1 MRLANKKI
9 GPSYA
14 APIFCRLMRDAPAG
28 KVFFFI
34 IQKGRPPVKNA
45 GGIARLFSTIFAFS
59 KTDDLLDT
67 DAMQILFS
75 VTADVTHLLF
85 FVTSDAKRLD
95 NQIGVLFSV
104 ILDAKRL
111 DNRINA
117 LFSSCA
123 FPTKKAPFPGACLFY
138 FPSARAMRSLS
149 KPTISS
155 SPMMITGTPI

>member
-1 MRLANKKI
+1 
-9 GPSYA
+9 
-14 APIFCRLMRDAPAG
+14 MRDAPAG

-45 GGIARLFSTIFAFS
+45 GGNARLFSTIFAFP
-59 KTDDLLDT
+59 KTDDFLDA

-75 VTADVTHLLF
+75 VTADVTRLLFFMISEMTHLLF
-85 FVTSDAKRLD
+85 FITS
-95 NQIGVLFSV
+95 G
-104 ILDAKRL
+104 AKRL
-111 DNRINA
+111 DNRFNA
-117 LFSSCA
+117 LFSFRA

-155 SPMMITGTPI
+155 SPMMMTGTPI

>member
-34 IQKGRPPVKNA
+34 IQKGRPPVKN
-45 GGIARLFSTIFAFS
+45 GDGIARLFSTIFAFS
-59 KTDDLLDT
+59 KTDDFLDA

-75 VTADVTHLLF
+75 VTADVTRLLFFMISEMTHLLF
-85 FVTSDAKRLD
+85 FITS
-95 NQIGVLFSV
+95 G
-104 ILDAKRL
+104 AKRL
-111 DNRINA
+111 DNRFDA
-117 LFSSCA
+117 LFSSLP

>member
-34 IQKGRPPVKNA
+34 IQKGRPPVKN
-45 GGIARLFSTIFAFS
+45 GGGNARLFSTIFALS
-59 KTDDLLDT
+59 KTDDLP
-67 DAMQILFS
+67 DADVTQILFS
-75 VTADVTHLLF
+75 VTSDMTRLLFFVISDVTHLLF
-85 FVTSDAKRLD
+85 FITSDAKRLD
-95 NQIGVLFSV
+95 NGIG
-104 ILDAKRL
+104 
-111 DNRINA
+111 A
-117 LFSSCA
+117 LFSSLP

-138 FPSARAMRSLS
+138 LPSARAMRSLS

>member
-1 MRLANKKI
+1 
-9 GPSYA
+9 
-14 APIFCRLMRDAPAG
+14 MRDAPAG

-59 KTDDLLDT
+59 KTDDFLD
-67 DAMQILFS
+67 
-75 VTADVTHLLF
+75 ADVTRLLFFMISEMTHLLF
-85 FVTSDAKRLD
+85 FITSDAKRL
-95 NQIGVLFSV
+95 LFFITS
-104 ILDAKRL
+104 DTKRL

-117 LFSSCA
+117 LLSSRA

-138 FPSARAMRSLS
+138 LPSARAMRSLS